1 MYEKQEWGAP
11 RGHEAQSSGV
21 QISIASTHEG
31 QPRRKDRGDGVLGRA
46 AVRQG
51 LDGEHAH
58 GAVDVLV
65 GWDPVSILVQLW
77 IAPRLT
83 VFCVKIY
90 LGN

>member
-1 MYEKQEWGAP
+1 MP
-11 RGHEAQSSGV
+11 VPTRG
-21 QISIASTHEG
+21 G

-65 GWDPVSILVQLW
+65 GWDPVSILVESGV
-77 IAPRLT
+77 APMLT

>member
-1 MYEKQEWGAP
+1 LP
-11 RGHEAQSSGV
+11 VPTR
-21 QISIASTHEG
+21 EG

-65 GWDPVSILVQLW
+65 GWDPVSILVQFGVC
-77 IAPRLT
+77 AKADRFP
-83 VFCVKIY
+83 CVDL
-90 LGN
+90 LGELR